1 MQYPILEFD
10 PARKAIIEPEK
21 IVNQI
26 DISEY
31 CVISYFK
38 EVTDKLINENKAKK
52 VFTLRS
58 EMSEHH
64 VYETE
69 FDGKT
74 IAFVNAAVGAPLA
87 VAIFEEVIALGCR
100 KFIVCGSAG
109 VLDRQIQCGKIVI
122 PEAAIRDEGVSYHY
136 LPPSREVCANPE
148 AVEAIKTVLS
158 KHGIEYIL
166 SKTWTTDA
174 IYRETIDKVNK
185 RRSEG
190 CLTVE
195 MEASAFF
202 AVAEFR
208 QVKLGQMLY
217 GGDDV
222 SCEEWD
228 HRNWLKQHDVR
239 ELLFRLSA
247 EACLLL

>member
-1 MQYPILEFD
+1 M
-10 PARKAIIEPEK
+10 
-21 IVNQI
+21 
-26 DISEY
+26 
-31 CVISYFK
+31 
-38 EVTDKLINENKAKK
+38 ENKVKK
-52 VFTLRS
+52 IFTLRS
-58 EMSEHH
+58 EATEYD

-69 FDGKT
+69 FDGRT
-74 IAFVNAAVGAPLA
+74 IAFVNSGVGAPLA
-87 VAIFEEVIALGCR
+87 VAIFEELIALGCR

-122 PEAAIRDEGVSYHY
+122 PEAAVRDEGVSYHY
-136 LPPSREVCANPE
+136 LPPSREVNANPE
-148 AVEAIKTVLS
+148 AVEAIKTVLAN
-158 KHGIEYIL
+158 HGIEYIL

-195 MEASAFF
+195 MEAAAFF

-222 SCEEWD
+222 SCEEWN